1 MPILDPL
8 TQQIIGFCYRISN
21 ILGHG
26 FVEKVYEN
34 ALAFEL
40 RKAKIP
46 FAQRKYIEVFYEGVK
61 VGKYLADLGVED
73 RVIVEVKAVQ
83 ALDDAHIAQGLSYL
97 RATGLGTCLLIN
109 FGKAKIEV
117 RRLGM
122 SRGMGAGEFEL
133 DVKDVP

>member
-26 FVEKVYEN
+26 FMEKVYEN

-40 RKAKIP
+40 RKAGMA
-46 FAQRKYIEVFYEGVK
+46 FAQQKYIEVFYEGAK
-61 VGKYLADLGVED
+61 VGKYLADLVVED
-73 RVIVEVKAVQ
+73 RVIVEIKAVQ
-83 ALDDAHIAQGLSYL
+83 ALDDAHVAQGLNYL
-97 RATGLGTCLLIN
+97 RATNLETCLLIN
-109 FGKAKIEV
+109 FGKARIEV
-117 RRLGM
+117 RRLNMRPGKA
-122 SRGMGAGEFEL
+122 AGEFEL